1 MPLHREFIR
10 TVQDDKVI
18 LSLPEFKGRAV
29 IITVEPKPSK
39 RSLRANRYYFGA
51 LVRAISGYTGMTVEQ
66 VHDYIKETLNKQ
78 EILDPITKQ
87 NIFIAGST
95 ANMRSFEFAELVT
108 KVQEVCDK
116 LGIQYGTAEEYY
128 DSLERD
134 NNEQ

>member
-1 MPLHREFIR
+1 MPLHKQFIR
-10 TVQDDKVI
+10 TVEDNEVK

-29 IITVEPKPSK
+29 IITVEVKPNK

-78 EILDPITKQ
+78 EVLDPITKQ
-87 NIFIAGST
+87 NIFVAGST
-95 ANMRSFEFAELVT
+95 ANMRSFEFAELIV

-116 LGIQYGTAEEYY
+116 LGIQYGTVEQYY
-128 DSLERD
+128 ESLERT
-134 NNEQ
+134 